1 MSTVITAAPLAGRV
15 AIVTGASSG
24 IGEATAFRLA
34 TLGAKVAVAA
44 RRTDNLDALAARITA
59 AGGTA
64 LPLPLDVTERTAV
77 NAAAQQVADRLGTV
91 DLVFNNAGVQLIS
104 PIEDVR
110 FDDWQRQID
119 LNITGV
125 MNVIGAF
132 VPQLIASAAQGKPA
146 DLITT
151 SSIAATRVLEK
162 FSVYSGTKAY
172 ISQLTRLLRVE
183 LGRKMVRVSTIE
195 PGMVDTELPDHVT
208 DPDATRLMAD
218 LINDIDVLTAADVAE
233 TVAFIASVPRHV
245 NLTEITILPT
255 QQAVYV
261 TMSRNPKTVLIT
273 GASSGIG
280 EATAL
285 RLADDGHRLFLG
297 ARRTERLE
305 ALVERIGAA
314 GGTASF
320 RRLDVTDAADV
331 QRFVADATD
340 TYGGVDV
347 MINNA
352 GVMPLSAL
360 AEDKVDEWNRMIDV
374 NIRGVLH
381 GISAALPVMRAQGS
395 GHIVNLASIGAHE
408 VEPTA
413 AVYCATKFA
422 VWAISE
428 GLRKEQSGDIK
439 VSVISPGVTESELA
453 ESISDEHARDAM
465 REYRAL
471 AIPASAIADAI
482 AFAIGQPPEVDV
494 NEIIVRP
501 AASTH

>member
-44 RRTDNLDALAARITA
+44 RRTDNLEALADRITT

-64 LPLPLDVTERTAV
+64 LALPLDVTERTAV
-77 NAAAQQVADRLGTV
+77 NAAAQQVADRLGSV

-125 MNVIGAF
+125 MNIIGAF
-132 VPQLIASAAQGKPA
+132 VPRLIGSAAEGKPA

-195 PGMVDTELPDHVT
+195 PGMVDTELPLHVT

-218 LINDIDVLTAADVAE
+218 LINDIDVLSAADVAE
-233 TVAFIASVPRHV
+233 TVAFIASAPRHV

-255 QQAVYV
+255 QQAV
-261 TMSRNPKTVLIT
+261 
-273 GASSGIG
+273 
-280 EATAL
+280 
-285 RLADDGHRLFLG
+285 
-297 ARRTERLE
+297 
-305 ALVERIGAA
+305 
-314 GGTASF
+314 
-320 RRLDVTDAADV
+320 
-331 QRFVADATD
+331 
-340 TYGGVDV
+340 
-347 MINNA
+347 
-352 GVMPLSAL
+352 
-360 AEDKVDEWNRMIDV
+360 
-374 NIRGVLH
+374 
-381 GISAALPVMRAQGS
+381 
-395 GHIVNLASIGAHE
+395 
-408 VEPTA
+408 
-413 AVYCATKFA
+413 
-422 VWAISE
+422 
-428 GLRKEQSGDIK
+428 
-439 VSVISPGVTESELA
+439 
-453 ESISDEHARDAM
+453 
-465 REYRAL
+465 
-471 AIPASAIADAI
+471 
-482 AFAIGQPPEVDV
+482 
-494 NEIIVRP
+494 
-501 AASTH
+501 